1 MFRTP
6 GEAMPDTI
14 VYRARRIL
22 TMDANRPE
30 GTHVMVRDG
39 RILAVGGAEVA
50 GLWGGAPVDER
61 YADKVLMPGLIE
73 AHAHVAAGG
82 IYRFTYCGHYART
95 DPDGRVWPGVS
106 DVDALVA
113 RLREVAARTPAGQA
127 VVGFG
132 FDPNRFPHPLH
143 RSDLDRVSSEHPV
156 VVMHSNMHLLNA
168 NTRALTDAG
177 MAQGSNLP
185 GVVRGADGL
194 PTGELQE
201 FAAMG
206 PVMARARISLPDL
219 GDEAGLRAYA
229 EAARR
234 VGVTTITDML
244 SDLEAD
250 EVAMLRRVT
259 AEDGFAIRYVPLMNA
274 QRFDPALEAE
284 RALDLRPLSSDRLR
298 LGYAK
303 LFTDGAI
310 QGWTAQ
316 LKEPGYFTGTD
327 HGIWNLP
334 PEDFRARVLALHRA
348 GVKTHTHTNGD
359 AASELAIEAYADA
372 IRHHPDADHR
382 HVLEHVQLAD
392 RAQFV
397 RMRKLGLCVN
407 VFANHLY
414 YFGDTHWT
422 RTLGPDRAARMDA
435 CRDADA
441 VFAGDFA
448 IHSDAPVTPL
458 APLFTAWCAVNRRT
472 EGGRILGGTQ
482 QIGVDRAL
490 RAITM
495 GAAHVLKLD
504 TEIGSITAGKRADF
518 CVLEDDPLAVAPEAL
533 KDVGI
538 AGTVQGGR
546 HFRV

>member
-1 MFRTP
+1 MS
-6 GEAMPDTI
+6 ETI
-14 VYRARRIL
+14 AYRARRIL

-30 GTHVMVRDG
+30 ATHVLVRDG
-39 RILAVGGAEVA
+39 RILAVGGPEVA

-82 IYRFTYCGHYART
+82 IFRFTYCGHYART
-95 DPDGRVWPGVS
+95 DPQGRVWPGVT
-106 DVDALVA
+106 DAPALVA

-132 FDPNRFPHPLH
+132 FDPNRFAQPLDK
-143 RSDLDRVSSEHPV
+143 RDLDLVSTAHPV
-156 VVMHSNMHLLNA
+156 VVMHSNMHLLTA
-168 NTRALTDAG
+168 NTRALEDAG
-177 MAQGSNLP
+177 MAQGSNIA

-194 PTGELQE
+194 PSGELQE
-201 FAAMG
+201 FEAMG
-206 PVMARARISLPDL
+206 PVMERARISLPSL
-219 GDEAGLRAYA
+219 GDEAGLRAYG

-244 SDLEAD
+244 SDLDGD

-259 AEDGFAIRYVPLMNA
+259 AEDGFPIRYVPLMNA
-274 QRFDPALEAE
+274 QRFDPKLEAQ

-316 LKEPGYFTGTD
+316 LKPPGYFTGTD

-334 PEDFRARVLALHRA
+334 IEDFRARVFALHKA

-359 AASELAIEAYADA
+359 AASELAIEAYVDA
-372 IRHHPDADHR
+372 LRAHPDADHR

-392 RAQFV
+392 RAQFK

-422 RTLGPDRAARMDA
+422 RTLGPDRASRMDA
-435 CRDADA
+435 ARDADE
-441 VFAGDFA
+441 VFEGDFA

-458 APLFTAWCAVNRRT
+458 APLFTAWCAVNRQT
-472 EGGRILGGTQ
+472 EGGRVLGDTQ
-482 QIGVDRAL
+482 QISVARAL

-504 TEIGSITAGKRADF
+504 TEIGSVSAGKRADF
-518 CVLEDDPLAVAPEAL
+518 CVLEDDPLAAAPEAL
-533 KDVGI
+533 KDVRVH
-538 AGTVQGGR
+538 ATVQGGR
-546 HFRV
+546 HFPV

>member
-1 MFRTP
+1 
-6 GEAMPDTI
+6 MPETI
-14 VYRARRIL
+14 AYRARRIL
-22 TMDANRPE
+22 TMDANHPE
-30 GTHVMVRDG
+30 ATHVLVRAG

-50 GLWGGAPVDER
+50 GLWGGAAVDER

-73 AHAHVAAGG
+73 AHAHVSAGG
-82 IYRFTYCGHYART
+82 IFRFTYCGHYART
-95 DPDGRVWPGVS
+95 DPAGRVWEGVR
-106 DVDALVA
+106 DAAALVT
-113 RLREVAARTPAGQA
+113 RLREVAARTPKGRP

-132 FDPNRFPHPLH
+132 FDPNRFAAPLTRH
-143 RSDLDRVSSEHPV
+143 DLDQVSPDHPV
-156 VVMHSNMHLLNA
+156 AVLHSNMHLLNA
-168 NTRALTDAG
+168 NTRALADAG

-185 GVVRGADGL
+185 GVMRGPDGL
-194 PTGELQE
+194 PSGELQE

-206 PVMARARISLPDL
+206 PVMACCGITFPDL
-219 GDEAGLRAYA
+219 GDEAGLRAYG

-244 SDLEAD
+244 SDLEGD

-259 AEDGFAIRYVPLMNA
+259 ADEGFPVRYVPLMNA
-274 QRFDPALEAE
+274 QRLAPAAEAE
-284 RALDLRPLSSDRLR
+284 RALDLARLSSNRLR

-327 HGIWNLP
+327 HGIWNLA
-334 PEDFRARVLALHRA
+334 PEDFRARVLALHKA

-359 AASELAIEAYADA
+359 AASELAIEAYAEA

-392 RAQFV
+392 RAQFK

-422 RTLGPDRAARMDA
+422 RTLGPDRASRMDA
-435 CRDADA
+435 CRDADE
-441 VFAGDFA
+441 VFEGDFA

-458 APLFTAWCAVNRRT
+458 APLFTAWCAVNRQT
-472 EGGRILGGTQ
+472 EGGRILGNTQ
-482 QIGVDRAL
+482 QIGVERAL

-504 TEIGSITAGKRADF
+504 AEIGSITAGKRADF
-518 CVLEDDPLAVAPEAL
+518 CVLEDDPLTAAPESL
-533 KDVGI
+533 KDVRI
-538 AGTVQGGR
+538 HATVQGGH
-546 HFRV
+546 HFPV